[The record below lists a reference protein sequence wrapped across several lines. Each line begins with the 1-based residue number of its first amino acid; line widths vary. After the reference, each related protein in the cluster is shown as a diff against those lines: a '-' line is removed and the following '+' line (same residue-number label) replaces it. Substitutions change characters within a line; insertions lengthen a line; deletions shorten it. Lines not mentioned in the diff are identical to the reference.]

1 VSVNRLSANHPALDT
16 PQLRFVL
23 VRSGG
28 PIGGRIAGVDFA
40 RIMDQCH
47 DERLV
52 KIDLQIEFLRQ
63 DQEAEGQVPAVL
75 G

>member
-1 VSVNRLSANHPALDT
+1 
-16 PQLRFVL
+16 
-23 VRSGG
+23 
-28 PIGGRIAGVDFA
+28 
-40 RIMDQCH
+40 MDQCH

-52 KIDLQIEFLRQ
+52 KIDLQIEFVRQ